1 MDIYGYRYG
10 YAIPY
15 RCPAYLPQTH
25 PLIGEACE
33 LNGVHILR
41 GRLSLLDLT
50 VQAFELAKRT
60 GGFSM
65 AELSK

>member
-10 YAIPY
+10 YAVQY
-15 RCPAYLPQTH
+15 RRAAYLPQIH
-25 PLIGEACE
+25 PLITEAYE
-33 LNGVHILR
+33 LNGAHILR
-41 GRLSLLDLT
+41 GRLSLLDLA
-50 VQAFELAKRT
+50 VQVFELAKRT